1 MDNFVS
7 NKIQQNNELLAEELK
22 QRREDRKIKIETVA
36 KKLKINLKYLQA
48 LENGQLEKLPAG
60 LYGKK
65 ILQEYSIFLNLD
77 TDFLTKLWEMET
89 ENRQKNNQQNIFSYK
104 VPKKSYFLTI
114 PAIIK
119 NLLILLSVFVCL
131 FYLGFYIKNIVEA
144 PKLEIYSPAD
154 NLSITQNFIF
164 VTGLSEPETNVT
176 INNEPVLLDQKGNF
190 SQKINLSSDLNTIS
204 ISAKKK
210 YGKQITITRRILVKP
225 DSGSQQ

>member
-22 QRREDRKIKIETVA
+22 QRREDRKIKIETIA

-144 PKLEIYSPAD
+144 PRLEIYSPAD
-154 NLSITQNFIF
+154 NLSINQNFIF

-176 INNEPVLLDQKGNF
+176 INNEPVLLDSKGIF

-225 DSGSQQ
+225 ESGSLQ

>member
-119 NLLILLSVFVCL
+119 NMLVLLSVFVCL

-144 PKLEIYSPAD
+144 PRLEIYSPVD
-154 NLSITQNFIF
+154 NLSISQNFIN
-164 VTGLSEPETNVT
+164 VSGLSEPETNVT
-176 INNEPVLLDQKGNF
+176 INNEPVLLDAKGYF

-225 DSGSQQ
+225 DNGSLQ

>member
-144 PKLEIYSPAD
+144 PRLEIYSPAD
-154 NLSITQNFIF
+154 NLSINQNFIF

-176 INNEPVLLDQKGNF
+176 INNEPVLLDSKGNF

-225 DSGSQQ
+225 DSGSLQ